1 MRQTTRRAAVALA
14 LAIPVLLGVGAG
26 TASAA
31 PQTSILQVPVVTGLE
46 IGPVSVPGG
55 LIQTTPIEATVGE
68 RPGSVRFSAA
78 DIKPYY
84 YQYNYRW
91 MTVQWR
97 NLSTGA
103 AGAVDFRHW
112 ASEDLSAVDP
122 NAGARGL
129 PLDVV
134 ADTGP
139 GQVAV
144 VVTQSRQFPAPFSET
159 LFPGLSLLT
168 VP

>member
-55 LIQTTPIEATVGE
+55 LIQTTPIKATVGE

-97 NLSTGA
+97 NLSTGLNA
-103 AGAVDFRHW
+103 YWFMTGLTRTGTRYILPVP
-112 ASEDLSAVDP
+112 DP
-122 NAGARGL
+122 NWI
-129 PLDVV
+129 VV
-134 ADTGP
+134 
-139 GQVAV
+139 
-144 VVTQSRQFPAPFSET
+144 RR
-159 LFPGLSLLT
+159 
-168 VP
+168 